1 MSQRNGTKAQ
11 PERPVFQL
19 SDTAQ
24 FAMELASLMGIGL
37 IGWHLGNKGFLG
49 AILAVAFILLTGVVW
64 GRFRTPGFVPTGR
77 EPQHPVPGR
86 VRIALELAIYLLGIF
101 GIWWSGREQTALIV
115 VGVMIVT
122 LVISRNR
129 LAQLWFTQV

>member
-1 MSQRNGTKAQ
+1 MSEKATPQR
-11 PERPVFQL
+11 PEFNIG
-19 SDTAQ
+19 DAAQ

-77 EPQHPVPGR
+77 EPQNPVSGP
-86 VRIALELAIYLLGIF
+86 VRIAIELGVYLLGIF
-101 GIWWSGREQTALIV
+101 GIWWSGRESTAYIV
-115 VGVMIVT
+115 IGIMILT
-122 LVISRNR
+122 LVISYKR
-129 LAQLWFTQV
+129 LLALWFTRI

>member
-1 MSQRNGTKAQ
+1 MSKNQA
-11 PERPVFQL
+11 PAERPPVKIT
-19 SDTAQ
+19 DAAQ

-77 EPQHPVPGR
+77 EPQHPVSGPI
-86 VRIALELAIYLLGIF
+86 RIGIELCVYFLGIF
-101 GIWWSGREQTALIV
+101 GIWWSGRETTAYIV
-115 VGVMIVT
+115 IAIMVAT
-122 LVISRNR
+122 LVISYKR
-129 LAQLWFTQV
+129 LLALWFTRV